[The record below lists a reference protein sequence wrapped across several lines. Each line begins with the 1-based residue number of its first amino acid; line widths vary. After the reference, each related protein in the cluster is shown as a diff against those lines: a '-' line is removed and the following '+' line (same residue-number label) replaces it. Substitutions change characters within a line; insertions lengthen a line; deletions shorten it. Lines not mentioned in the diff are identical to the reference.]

1 MTPKTTAQNIAYW
14 IGALALTTVLAL
26 LTGIATHWPEGG
38 SIDWRGVWLD
48 VIQVLLST
56 LPVVAAGLGLPR
68 LGREQ
73 IARTVSDIGPKRAQA
88 VLQDVVYRNRNQP

>member
-1 MTPKTTAQNIAYW
+1 MPKTTAQNIVYW
-14 IGALALTTVLAL
+14 VGALALTVVLAL

-38 SIDWRGVWLD
+38 PIDWRGVWLD

-68 LGREQ
+68 LGRERV
-73 IARTVSDIGPKRAQA
+73 ARAVSEVGPQRAQA
-88 VLQDVVYRNRNQP
+88 VLQEEIYRGKYRG